1 MCGMQQSESIFFLHG
16 HGNEPQSAA
25 GVHTVPVLL
34 LATPLPPPPQQ
45 TLSLSLLSL
54 DITKQSKHWYL
65 AIPHIEWPC

>member
-34 LATPLPPPPQQ
+34 LATPPQQ